1 MRLLCRCDR
10 NDNNKTKTFGKNL
23 HTSSSSRMHVINH
36 NFLSHETASSSAECS
51 RDKKPFSF
59 VRGQDSTM
67 WNIVWVLP
75 QGHRSMSVSRHFLLQ
90 APQCPRS
97 MQKRFSRD
105 HCCWGRL
112 KPGCRIVGSHTRW
125 ELTICVL
132 KCIYYT
138 FQASSE
144 AFSAPVTLTCGFSL
158 KFCYS
163 WGFPSSVWKKMTW
176 TFLALPWQ
184 ANHTHTMKF
193 VNSFARSQHLYD
205 TVATLI
211 HVDSILCHILLSC
224 CLVPVPVGWCLTALS
239 AQKRLY
245 HAMGE

>member
-1 MRLLCRCDR
+1 MHFKTIRINLKLLEYVRLLCRCDR

-67 WNIVWVLP
+67 WNIVWVSP

-90 APQCPRS
+90 APQSPRS
-97 MQKRFSRD
+97 VQKRFSRD
-105 HCCWGRL
+105 HCCRGRL

-184 ANHTHTMKF
+184 ANHILWTL
-193 VNSFARSQHLYD
+193 SIHLRGLS
-205 TVATLI
+205 TCMTLWP
-211 HVDSILCHILLSC
+211 HWFMSIQYSVISYY
-224 CLVPVPVGWCLTALS
+224 PAALS
-239 AQKRLY
+239 LFQLA
-245 HAMGE
+245 GV